1 MRGIEIAVDGGGG
14 DGRRRRNGRQDG
26 SGRTAGRPRQGR
38 EMGSVHLIFLI
49 LMREIFHIIG
59 IHKQV
64 GEPKKVRKKG
74 LHLLCF
80 EKGEIGGLTFFST
93 FFSMVEFFG
102 NTQMIARRYKTYI
115 RRFGEEREKKKR

>member
-1 MRGIEIAVDGGGG
+1 LRIFTIASIRSPDK
-14 DGRRRRNGRQDG
+14 
-26 SGRTAGRPRQGR
+26 
-38 EMGSVHLIFLI
+38 E
-49 LMREIFHIIG
+49 IG

-93 FFSMVEFFG
+93 FFSIVEFFG

-115 RRFGEEREKKKR
+115 RRFGEEREKKKGNL